1 MSKKSNFFWASYA
14 DLMTSLF
21 FIMLVLFVL
30 VIAMMKRQQKATE
43 QQLKNIKEVQ
53 AAVKE
58 LPKEYFAYDSIYKR
72 FSLKN
77 NIEFRINTDYF
88 KNKSDE
94 KYLVNVGKSIKKL
107 IDNLGKKYKDQ
118 DIRYI
123 VLIEGMTSN
132 DPYSKNYELS
142 YIRALAVK
150 KLWDNNNI
158 RLNPAVCEIQITGS
172 GTGGVGRFS
181 KNSDRK
187 NQRILIQ
194 VIPKIGNLEY

>member
-1 MSKKSNFFWASYA
+1 MSRKNNFFWASYA

-30 VIAMMKRQQKATE
+30 VIAIMKRQQKATE
-43 QQLKNIKEVQ
+43 EQLKNIKEVQ

-72 FSLKN
+72 FSLKQ

-88 KNKSDE
+88 KDRNDE
-94 KYLVNVGKSIKKL
+94 EYLVKVGRSIKKL
-107 IDNLGKKYKDQ
+107 IDNLGQKYKGQ

-123 VLIEGMTSN
+123 VLIEGMTSS
-132 DPYSKNYELS
+132 DPYPKNYELS
-142 YIRALAVK
+142 YLRALAVK
-150 KLWDNNNI
+150 KLWDRNAI
-158 RLNPAVCEIQITGS
+158 QLNPSVCEIQITGS

-181 KNSDRK
+181 NSHDRK

-194 VIPKIGNLEY
+194 VIPKIGNLE